1 VNSTGWVDRFKLCHI
16 SFGKVSGGARG
27 VHSDTTTEWLNA
39 LWPIVRERYA
49 DSDIFNA
56 DETGIFFFRLTPD
69 KTLKFK
75 GQKCVGGKL
84 SKDRIPVLLCASADG
99 TEKRKLLVIGN

>member
-1 VNSTGWVDRFKLCHI
+1 MQT
-16 SFGKVSGGARG
+16 A
-27 VHSDTTTEWLNA
+27 
-39 LWPIVRERYA
+39 
-49 DSDIFNA
+49 IFLTPMRL
-56 DETGIFFFRLTPD
+56 EFFFFRLTPD

-99 TEKRKLLVIGN
+99 TEKRKLRVIGN